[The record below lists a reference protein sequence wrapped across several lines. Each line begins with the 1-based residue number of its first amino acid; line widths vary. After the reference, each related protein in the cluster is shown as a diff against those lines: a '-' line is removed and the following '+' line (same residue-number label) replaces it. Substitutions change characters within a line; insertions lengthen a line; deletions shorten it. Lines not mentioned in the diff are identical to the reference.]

1 MGEAVARAARERSER
16 ERETPTGN
24 ATGLHLLAL
33 APSHTAAGYD
43 VQRTAPAWVRPMS
56 DNTGDD
62 SLHVPSLRIEGFRG
76 IDSLTI
82 NRLGRVTLL
91 AGRNGTGKTTVL
103 DAVRIFADRGG
114 LPSLTAVLNRSEEY
128 AGRADGEKDMTEI
141 PDFEALFHG
150 RQARTGASFTIGL
163 ARDSQA
169 QLVVKVSSTDD
180 MPDEWSSR
188 LGISAIGA
196 QVLRIAFGQ
205 FEEFLPV
212 LDGYLDARR
221 WRLPRRV
228 ISGDDGLP
236 KTLRVEM
243 LGPGL
248 LNNLDLDQRW
258 GEIALTEQEP
268 VALHALNLAASHRIG
283 GVAVVAGDAR
293 SRSRRVLVKLESG
306 ERVPLR
312 SLGDGAVR
320 LFGVAVALAGAA
332 GGLLLI
338 DEAENGIHHSLQHEY
353 WRLVLRAAANNN
365 VQVIATTHGWDCI
378 RGFASASSQNKD
390 VEGVVV
396 RLERHDGGLRAVEY
410 SEEELETAT
419 GQGIE
424 VR

>member
-1 MGEAVARAARERSER
+1 
-16 ERETPTGN
+16 
-24 ATGLHLLAL
+24 
-33 APSHTAAGYD
+33 
-43 VQRTAPAWVRPMS
+43 MS

-91 AGRNGTGKTTVL
+91 AGQNGTGKTTVL
-103 DAVRIFADRGG
+103 DAIRILADRGRWA
-114 LPSLTAVLNRSEEY
+114 SLAAVLERSEEY
-128 AGRADGEKDMTEI
+128 LGRMDGEKEITEI

-150 RQARTGASFTIGL
+150 RQAKTGTSFKIGP
-163 ARDSQA
+163 AGDSHA
-169 QLVVKVSSTDD
+169 QLVVEVSSTDE
-180 MPDEWSSR
+180 MPEEWTAR
-188 LGISAIGA
+188 LGKLAIGA
-196 QVLRIAFGQ
+196 PVLRVAFGQ

-212 LDGYLDARR
+212 LDGRLDAGR
-221 WRLPRRV
+221 WRGPRR
-228 ISGDDGLP
+228 IGPDDDGRP
-236 KTLRVEM
+236 KAVRAEV

-248 LNNLDLDQRW
+248 LNNFDLDQRW

-268 VALHALNLAASHRIG
+268 VALRALNLAASHRVG
-283 GVAVVAGDAR
+283 GVAVVSGDTRYRA
-293 SRSRRVLVKLESG
+293 RRVLVKLESG

-353 WRLVLRAAANNN
+353 WRLVLRAAADNN

-378 RGFASASSQNKD
+378 RGFASAANENND

-396 RLERHDGGLRAVEY
+396 RLERDDGGLRAVEY